1 MSWKTKLQ
9 ILDMDSTDRL
19 EARCRSCGYVWYE
32 LPCAYAHKSHIRQLY
47 LDEFEAR
54 LRCKQWGCGGRITI
68 AKTSEGETEGFQG
81 GLA

>member
-9 ILDMDSTDRL
+9 ILDMDSSAKL
-19 EARCRSCGYVWYE
+19 EARCCGCNYVWYE
-32 LPCAYAHKSHIRQLY
+32 LPCTYAHKSHMRQLY

-54 LRCKQWGCGGRITI
+54 LRCKQWNCKGTI
-68 AKTSEGETEGFQG
+68 KVALANQHETEGFQG